1 MCSIM
6 ARKTTASVS
15 RLDVVAA
22 APRATPS
29 AAAKER
35 YPVSLGRV
43 AVFVFFPFQLLGTRN
58 VL

>member
-1 MCSIM
+1 M

-15 RLDVVAA
+15 RLEVVAA